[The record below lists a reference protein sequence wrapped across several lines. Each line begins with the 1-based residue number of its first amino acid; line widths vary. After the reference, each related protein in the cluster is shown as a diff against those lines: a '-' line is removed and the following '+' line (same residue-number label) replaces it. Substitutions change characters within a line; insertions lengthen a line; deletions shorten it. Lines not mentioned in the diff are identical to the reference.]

1 MSSMH
6 LNPMDFDEAYQALLG
21 LILAD
26 EPSSQSGMAWD
37 RIALSFTLALPNQRH
52 INYLVDAASNQ
63 LLGQLTDTLCRL
75 FMMNSSDM
83 STLTEGPFRAYAAAI
98 AALPQRVMDLR
109 AMRGAEFCEFVRRM
123 VEERWVVRDA
133 VASWDTVNSRREEE
147 LDSERR
153 ELLESIGFRCDDWS
167 REM

>member
-1 MSSMH
+1 
-6 LNPMDFDEAYQALLG
+6 
-21 LILAD
+21 
-26 EPSSQSGMAWD
+26 
-37 RIALSFTLALPNQRH
+37 
-52 INYLVDAASNQ
+52 
-63 LLGQLTDTLCRL
+63 
-75 FMMNSSDM
+75 
-83 STLTEGPFRAYAAAI
+83 
-98 AALPQRVMDLR
+98 
-109 AMRGAEFCEFVRRM
+109 MRGAEFCEFVRRM